1 MQEALG
7 LKQLDYRR
15 LASVQYRSREA
26 SNVETTTSAHVLDA
40 NIRGQARRSKA
51 CVASTVAAIV

>member
-15 LASVQYRSREA
+15 LASVQYRSRET
-26 SNVETTTSAHVLDA
+26 SNVETTPSAHVLDA
-40 NIRGQARRSKA
+40 KH
-51 CVASTVAAIV
+51 